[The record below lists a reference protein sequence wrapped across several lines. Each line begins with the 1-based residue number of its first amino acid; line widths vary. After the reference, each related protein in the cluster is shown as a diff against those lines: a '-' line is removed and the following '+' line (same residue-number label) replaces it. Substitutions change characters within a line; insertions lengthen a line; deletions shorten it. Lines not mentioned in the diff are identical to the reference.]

1 MATEIEIKAHVQDSE
16 AIKLI
21 LEEKAKYEGSFEKED
36 IYWFFDGKPELKPQK
51 LRIRSEKR
59 SLHSG
64 SPELLCFATCKN
76 KEVIDGIEINEEHE
90 FEVNP
95 RSEFEAFIKQ
105 MGFKPGISKKKK
117 GWAFS
122 LGKINIELSDVEG
135 LGWFVELEIVAD
147 NSRPE
152 TIAEAKKQ
160 LLDFLSGLGI
170 KKEAIESRYYIDMLK
185 ELS

>member
-1 MATEIEIKAHVQDSE
+1 MATEIELKARVQDSE
-16 AIKLI
+16 TIKLL
-21 LEEKAKYEGSFEKED
+21 LEEKAKYDGAFEKED
-36 IYWFFDGKPELKPQK
+36 IYWFFDEKPGQKPLK

-59 SLHSG
+59 SLRNG
-64 SPELLCFATCKN
+64 SSELLCFATYKN
-76 KEVIDGIEINEEHE
+76 KKVIDGIEINEENE

-122 LGKINIELSDVEG
+122 LEGINIELSDVEG

-147 NSRPE
+147 NNRPE
-152 TIAEAKKQ
+152 TITESKKQ
-160 LLDFLSGLGI
+160 LLNFLSGLDI
-170 KKEAIESRYYIDMLK
+170 KKEAIESRHYIDMLK
-185 ELS
+185 ELG